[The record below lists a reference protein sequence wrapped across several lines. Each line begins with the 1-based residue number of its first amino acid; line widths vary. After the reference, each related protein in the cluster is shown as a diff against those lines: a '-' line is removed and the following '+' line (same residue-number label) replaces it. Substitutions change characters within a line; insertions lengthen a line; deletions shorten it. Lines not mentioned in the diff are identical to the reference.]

1 MRIQLRMQINER
13 KAVCEVSR
21 ITLNYAA
28 AQLVNID
35 SICENILGAD
45 AGGLITV
52 SYDKNLKR
60 KMRMCDGSGLTGADI
75 VTIDSDPEE

>member
-45 AGGLITV
+45 AGV
-52 SYDKNLKR
+52 SSPL
-60 KMRMCDGSGLTGADI
+60 A
-75 VTIDSDPEE
+75 TIRISNVR